1 MKLFYI
7 NLNFIDLLQV
17 VIFAL
22 IVKCL
27 VLNQLLFVIWL
38 IHNGIIKIKDFLE
51 NMTPVF
57 MVPMF
62 NEIILC
68 KSQYFIFKP
77 RDYAVK
83 CRNCPIGFPN
93 CVKNLN
99 FECFNCK
106 LHHMG
111 RFVIL
116 KNYVLF

>member
-1 MKLFYI
+1 M
-7 NLNFIDLLQV
+7 V
-17 VIFAL
+17 VYAL
-22 IVKCL
+22 VVKCL
-27 VLNQLLFVIWL
+27 VLNRILFVIWL
-38 IHNGIIKIKDFLE
+38 IHNGIVKIKDFLE

-99 FECFNCK
+99 FRCFNYK
-106 LHHMG
+106 LHHME
-111 RFVIL
+111 RFVTFR
-116 KNYVLF
+116 NYVLF

>member
-17 VIFAL
+17 VIYAL

-27 VLNQLLFVIWL
+27 VLNRILFVIWL
-38 IHNGIIKIKDFLE
+38 IHNGIVKIKDFLE
-51 NMTPVF
+51 NMTPL
-57 MVPMF
+57 F

-68 KSQYFIFKP
+68 KSQYFIFKS
-77 RDYAVK
+77 RGYEVK
-83 CRNCPIGFPN
+83 CRNCPVGYPN
-93 CVKNLN
+93 CDKNLN
-99 FECFNCK
+99 FKCFNCK

>member
-1 MKLFYI
+1 
-7 NLNFIDLLQV
+7 
-17 VIFAL
+17 
-22 IVKCL
+22 
-27 VLNQLLFVIWL
+27 
-38 IHNGIIKIKDFLE
+38 
-51 NMTPVF
+51 MTPVF

>member
-1 MKLFYI
+1 M
-7 NLNFIDLLQV
+7 
-17 VIFAL
+17 IFAL

-27 VLNQLLFVIWL
+27 VLNRILFVIWL
-38 IHNGIIKIKDFLE
+38 IHNGIVKIKDFLE

-57 MVPMF
+57 MIPMF

-68 KSQYFIFKP
+68 KSQYFIFKS

-111 RFVIL
+111 RFIIFR
-116 KNYVLF
+116 NYVLF

>member
-1 MKLFYI
+1 
-7 NLNFIDLLQV
+7 
-17 VIFAL
+17 
-22 IVKCL
+22 
-27 VLNQLLFVIWL
+27 
-38 IHNGIIKIKDFLE
+38 
-51 NMTPVF
+51 

-62 NEIILC
+62 NKIILC

>member
-1 MKLFYI
+1 MI
-7 NLNFIDLLQV
+7 
-17 VIFAL
+17 
-22 IVKCL
+22 
-27 VLNQLLFVIWL
+27 
-38 IHNGIIKIKDFLE
+38 
-51 NMTPVF
+51 PVF

-77 RDYAVK
+77 RGYEVK

-99 FECFNCK
+99 FKCFNCK

-111 RFVIL
+111 RFVTFR
-116 KNYVLF
+116 NYVLF